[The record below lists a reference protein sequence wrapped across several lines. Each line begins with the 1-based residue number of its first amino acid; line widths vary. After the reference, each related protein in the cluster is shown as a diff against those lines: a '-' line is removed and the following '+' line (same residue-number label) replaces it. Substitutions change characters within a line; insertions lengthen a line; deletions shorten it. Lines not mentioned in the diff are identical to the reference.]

1 MSRAYDETLLALA
14 EAAAAAAGRPFRRG
28 VYAGLKGPSLET
40 PVEVRFLRSAGA
52 DAVGFS
58 TVQEVIAAVH
68 GGMRVLGLSTITN
81 VHDPDRPE
89 PASVEAIID
98 VAGKAA
104 RDLGKVIA
112 GVVERLE
119 PADR

>member
-1 MSRAYDETLLALA
+1 M
-14 EAAAAAAGRPFRRG
+14 
-28 VYAGLKGPSLET
+28 
-40 PVEVRFLRSAGA
+40 LRTAGA

-81 VHDPDRPE
+81 VHDPDHPQ
-89 PASVEAIID
+89 PASVEEIID

-104 RDLGKVIA
+104 RVLGKVMA
-112 GVVERLE
+112 GVVEKLE
-119 PADR
+119 TTH